1 MIRYY
6 RHSEIDKSRWDNCI
20 KASPA
25 GIAYAAS
32 WYLDL
37 VSPGWEALIEDD
49 YAAVFPLTSR
59 RKYGFNYLFQPFF
72 TQQGGLF
79 KQDEFIHAEKTKLF
93 LESIPSKFK
102 LIEINLNTS
111 NQIEILKKTAR
122 TPENLQRR
130 NLSDFVKFLTPSN
143 KEELLIAIKKQIFN
157 VESAIKTYQTDEY
170 YSKMLARA
178 KEALY
183 EFEQN
188 DH

>member
-72 TQQGGLF
+72 TQQAGLF
-79 KQDEFIHAEKTKLF
+79 VQDEFIHAEKTKLF

-111 NQIEILKKTAR
+111 NQIESFGDFNISKRRTHHLSLKKSIDELR
-122 TPENLQRR
+122 KNYSDNLKR
-130 NLSDFVKFLTPSN
+130 NLKKQNFQ
-143 KEELLIAIKKQIFN
+143 IKKLN
-157 VESAIKTYQTDEY
+157 PEMNCE
-170 YSKMLARA
+170 
-178 KEALY
+178 
-183 EFEQN
+183 
-188 DH
+188 H